1 MRKTYT
7 TQEIEK
13 KLSEA
18 GVQPSLQRI
27 AISHYVLCSADHPT
41 AEDVLSWAVKKLM
54 KISQATVY
62 NTLNMLVQ
70 AGLARPFRFPHSEKV
85 VYDSNLED
93 HCHFID
99 EKSGQVFDVDF
110 DDIKLKIE
118 LPKKFKINSLDL
130 VLKGEIKS

>member
-1 MRKTYT
+1 MRRTYS

-13 KLSEA
+13 KLYEA
-18 GVQPSLQRI
+18 GVQPTLQRI
-27 AISHYVLCSADHPT
+27 AISEYVLCNADHPT
-41 AEDVLSWAVKKLM
+41 AEDVLSWAEKKLM

-85 VYDSNLED
+85 VYDSNLVD
-93 HCHFID
+93 HYHFVD

-110 DDIKLKIE
+110 NDIKLKIE
-118 LPKKFKINSLDL
+118 LPKKFKVNSLDL
-130 VLKGEIKS
+130 VFKGEIKS